1 LAPGINSILRRGFI
15 ADSSAVEIVAPR
27 AAPRPEPS
35 LQYAF
40 ERAFIIDDDVR
51 PAHPK
56 LRQRLSDHP
65 LNRRA
70 KLLLHNAVDFKLNT
84 WLIRRPDPTITS
96 LDSACRRASI
106 IISIEADP

>member
-1 LAPGINSILRRGFI
+1 MRLRLLRRAQRRGLN
-15 ADSSAVEIVAPR
+15 
-27 AAPRPEPS
+27 PS

-51 PAHPK
+51 PGNAK

-84 WLIRRPDPTITS
+84 GSFAGPI
-96 LDSACRRASI
+96 
-106 IISIEADP
+106 